1 MSASKDSLKR
11 FGQALRQ
18 RREAR
23 GFTREKLLT
32 RMSDLASE
40 RYPGRRV
47 PDVSTI
53 ARWERGEQCPRSFHL
68 RLVCEVLQVKP
79 EELGY
84 PKPIRRWP

>member
-1 MSASKDSLKR
+1 MKETKDSLKR

-18 RREAR
+18 RREAC
-23 GFTREKLLT
+23 GLT
-32 RMSDLASE
+32 RDDLVDHMSTLASE
-40 RYPGRRV
+40 RYPDRRV
-47 PDVSTI
+47 PDVSTV
-53 ARWERGEQCPRSFHL
+53 ARWERGKQCPRRFHL